1 MRRLETNQRK
11 QTRSCDVDS
20 TFRCD
25 DVNCNRRKL
34 CSRVELAKR
43 RMIGHDRKTKA
54 ARRFAW
60 GADYNSYRNRIT
72 QGVLI
77 LVLSTLFATTAR
89 THDYKRP
96 SLDQWYGSLQ
106 RPHMSPHGGGAS
118 CCSKED
124 CHTTEAELRN
134 GEWWARLGKPI
145 DQAGQRDWELEDWVR
160 IPDEIIV
167 RGPNGNPVTNEAGEA
182 VICHPTVWKNR
193 ELDAAHTTVFCFVPP
208 DQS

>member
-1 MRRLETNQRK
+1 MRYTTWYCTVPRCRRTSTLPRAVAVGAARPAERGFHTMRRLETNQRK

-43 RMIGHDRKTKA
+43 RMMGHDRKTKA

-145 DQAGQRDWELEDWVR
+145 DQAGQRDWELAR
-160 IPDEIIV
+160 P
-167 RGPNGNPVTNEAGEA
+167 P
-182 VICHPTVWKNR
+182 H
-193 ELDAAHTTVFCFVPP
+193 FC
-208 DQS
+208 

>member
-1 MRRLETNQRK
+1 M
-11 QTRSCDVDS
+11 
-20 TFRCD
+20 
-25 DVNCNRRKL
+25 
-34 CSRVELAKR
+34 
-43 RMIGHDRKTKA
+43 MGHDRKTKA

-167 RGPNGNPVTNEAGEA
+167 RGPNGNPVINEAGEA

-193 ELDAAHTTVFCFVPP
+193 QLDAAHTTVFCFVPP

>member
-43 RMIGHDRKTKA
+43 RMMGHDRKTKA

-60 GADYNSYRNRIT
+60 GADYNSYRIRIT

-77 LVLSTLFATTAR
+77 LVLSTLFATTGR

-106 RPHMSPHGGGAS
+106 RMSPYGGGAS

-193 ELDAAHTTVFCFVPP
+193 QLDAAHTTVFCFVPP